1 MGEKSMIIAELEQP
15 TNGVNIEQQMIEDKM
30 SKETCVAENVW
41 ATVGANVSQ
50 SYSYFL
56 KGSTAIFI
64 KTMKLAYMF
73 QKFKDVMI
81 FDWLNSSIDLFD
93 LSKSYRIDLWYKAI

>member
-50 SYSYFL
+50 P
-56 KGSTAIFI
+56 
-64 KTMKLAYMF
+64 
-73 QKFKDVMI
+73 
-81 FDWLNSSIDLFD
+81 
-93 LSKSYRIDLWYKAI
+93 